1 MRRIAFRLLVIS
13 SALLLVTTAQAR
25 TRPRYGDSVRA
36 EVRASAPSYEGA
48 PDLLA
53 GLVFETL
60 VTTDD
65 NGHLAPGLALTWTSP
80 NGGYTWQFALR
91 SGVQFHDGSP
101 LTPLAAATALAKS
114 PIPGCKLRQ
123 GGNLVEFACD
133 SPQPNL
139 PAMLSQ
145 PRFLI
150 FAIAPNNDAVGTG
163 PFRVEKRD
171 SDRFLL
177 KANDDYW
184 VGRPYSTISTLSAI
198 ALLVINWATS
208 RSTVLT
214 LFDSRWINFAA
225 RSRTTSASNCRVQL
239 KPCTWS

>member
-1 MRRIAFRLLVIS
+1 MWIW
-13 SALLLVTTAQAR
+13 
-25 TRPRYGDSVRA
+25 
-36 EVRASAPSYEGA
+36 PS
-48 PDLLA
+48 
-53 GLVFETL
+53 
-60 VTTDD
+60 
-65 NGHLAPGLALTWTSP
+65 
-80 NGGYTWQFALR
+80 
-91 SGVQFHDGSP
+91 
-101 LTPLAAATALAKS
+101 LAKS

-123 GGNLVEFACD
+123 GGNLIEFACD

-184 VGRPYSTISTLSAI
+184 VGRPYLDNID
-198 ALLVINWATS
+198 LVSDRTS
-208 RSTVLT
+208 RDQLGDFT
-214 LFDSRWINFAA
+214 LDRADII
-225 RSRTTSASNCRVQL
+225 
-239 KPCTWS
+239 